1 MQDVCTDAEMI
12 ALLREA
18 QRSDP
23 VACDRLYTLYSDKI
37 FRYLYVRLGQREV
50 AEDLTA
56 DVFVRMLRELP
67 RYRADT
73 ARPVAAFSAWLYRV
87 ASNLLTDHY
96 RRQRHR
102 RHLDISEQTTLPSS
116 EPVPFHQA
124 AAAEERNVL
133 LDAVGQLGDEQQRV
147 VLYRFADQLSVRDV
161 ASAMGKTEGAIKALQ
176 HRALENLRRILA
188 ATDRAAS

>member
-1 MQDVCTDAEMI
+1 
-12 ALLREA
+12 
-18 QRSDP
+18 
-23 VACDRLYTLYSDKI
+23 
-37 FRYLYVRLGQREV
+37 LGQREV

-87 ASNLLTDHY
+87 AGNLLTDYY

-102 RHLDISEQTTLPSS
+102 RHLDISEQTTLPST

-124 AAAEERNVL
+124 AAAEERHVL

-161 ASAMGKTEGAIKALQ
+161 ASVMGKTEGAIKALQ

-188 ATDRAAS
+188 ATDHAAS